1 MIVKRLLF
9 LGFSALMTALVAMI
23 VRRLTTFAY
32 TRATGIPPPED

>member
-9 LGFSALMTALVAMI
+9 LGFSAVMTALVALV

-32 TRATGIPPPED
+32 TRATGMAPPED